1 MNGRIIAQDHK
12 DLPLRWPASFQ
23 KVKQTTIATFCNMK
37 KQSVYQNVVDGV
49 YSYGIAIKGMGAMS
63 GKAFADQ
70 CRKVWTDKNLVNA
83 HYYAL
88 FENYIDEIERGYCT
102 IRVRYKN
109 LD

>member
-1 MNGRIIAQDHK
+1 
-12 DLPLRWPASFQ
+12 
-23 KVKQTTIATFCNMK
+23 
-37 KQSVYQNVVDGV
+37 
-49 YSYGIAIKGMGAMS
+49 MGAMS

>member
-49 YSYGIAIKGMGAMS
+49 TVTESPSKEWA
-63 GKAFADQ
+63 Q
-70 CRKVWTDKNLVNA
+70 CLVRLLPTNA
-83 HYYAL
+83 EKCGL
-88 FENYIDEIERGYCT
+88 TRIW
-102 IRVRYKN
+102 
-109 LD
+109 